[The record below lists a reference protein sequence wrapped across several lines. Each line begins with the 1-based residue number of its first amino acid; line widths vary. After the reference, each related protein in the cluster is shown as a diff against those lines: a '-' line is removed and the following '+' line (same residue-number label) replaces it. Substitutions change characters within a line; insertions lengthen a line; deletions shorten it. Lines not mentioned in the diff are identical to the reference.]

1 MYKKI
6 LVGLITG
13 FISGLLATGG
23 GLILLKRVKSKNNIF
38 EAYKYY
44 SYKYNL
50 FKI

>member
-23 GLILLKRVKSKNNIF
+23 GLILLQHVRIFLNLMKKNQEQQQYF
-38 EAYKYY
+38 PC
-44 SYKYNL
+44 L
-50 FKI
+50 